1 MTENASFV
9 VDRSQLKK
17 SEDWLV
23 TDLGAFENRGSS
35 ARVFTIADGKMVE
48 SRCSRGSKS
57 EKKKQFQKQQFLK
70 VAENGHLK

>member
-1 MTENASFV
+1 MENASFV

-57 EKKKQFQKQQFLK
+57 EKKNNCRNNSFL
-70 VAENGHLK
+70 